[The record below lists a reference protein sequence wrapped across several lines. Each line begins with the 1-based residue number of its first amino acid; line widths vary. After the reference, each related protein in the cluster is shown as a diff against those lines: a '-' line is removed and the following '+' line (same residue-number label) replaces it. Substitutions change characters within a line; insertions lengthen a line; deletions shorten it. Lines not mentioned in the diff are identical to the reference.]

1 MFCIGMNCFWVCCCM
16 CYWESEFASSVCPDD
31 SCLTSGE
38 WLSVKIFIH
47 WIALLLLLA
56 SILGIIVYLVD
67 STIYLSSSSSG
78 RIKKKKDLRKGM

>member
-38 WLSVKIFIH
+38 WLSMKKIFIH

-78 RIKKKKDLRKGM
+78 RIKKKKI